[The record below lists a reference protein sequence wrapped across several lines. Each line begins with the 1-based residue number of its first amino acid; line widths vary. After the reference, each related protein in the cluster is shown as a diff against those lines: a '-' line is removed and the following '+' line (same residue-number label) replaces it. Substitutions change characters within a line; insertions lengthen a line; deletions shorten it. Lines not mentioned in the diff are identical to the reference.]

1 MKKEE
6 KCDMDKNVKKLY
18 RPSTQHWKFIT
29 IQKKK
34 KKKKIEKYY
43 VSSKCNNPVL
53 KPCIISFDIIKH
65 YENTG
70 LNNRE

>member
-1 MKKEE
+1 MYSTLEIHYNPKK
-6 KCDMDKNVKKLY
+6 
-18 RPSTQHWKFIT
+18 
-29 IQKKK
+29 KKK

-53 KPCIISFDIIKH
+53 KPCIISFNIIKH

-70 LNNRE
+70 PNNRE